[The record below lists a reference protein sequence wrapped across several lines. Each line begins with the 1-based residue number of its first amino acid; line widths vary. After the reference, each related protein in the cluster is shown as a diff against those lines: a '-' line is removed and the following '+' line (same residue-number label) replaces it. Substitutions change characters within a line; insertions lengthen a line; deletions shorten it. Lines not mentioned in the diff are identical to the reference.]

1 MIKTLIF
8 LFCTLLLEI
17 IVFNGYIKIL
27 KRKQVT
33 QSIRELG
40 PKEHFKKTGTPTAGG
55 CLIVIFQII
64 NYIGIK
70 VLNNKKANW
79 FDFLYIITTLLFS
92 IVGLLDDLK
101 IIKIK
106 NNRGLTP
113 KIKLLLEVIFSLIIS
128 IMILGIFQI
137 KTLNFFGININLKY
151 LIILFHA
158 FYIIAWSNSYN
169 ITDGLDGLA
178 SGLSFVLLVGIFII
192 GKTTKNELL
201 VIGSLSIFFALVGF
215 LIFNFHPA
223 MVFMGNIGSH
233 GLGASIAILG
243 ILSGNEVIFAVMGF
257 IFIFETISVILQV
270 WYFKKTHGQR
280 LFKMAPFHHHLE
292 LTGYDEININYFLIG
307 IEIIF
312 VIIGLLL
319 WGI

>member
-1 MIKTLIF
+1 MVGFFIYSISTF
-8 LFCTLLLEI
+8 
-17 IVFNGYIKIL
+17 VFFGW
-27 KRKQVT
+27 T
-33 QSIRELG
+33 
-40 PKEHFKKTGTPTAGG
+40 
-55 CLIVIFQII
+55 
-64 NYIGIK
+64 
-70 VLNNKKANW
+70 
-79 FDFLYIITTLLFS
+79 
-92 IVGLLDDLK
+92 LDDLK

-113 KIKLLLEVIFSLIIS
+113 KIKLLLEIIFSLIIS
-128 IMILGIFQI
+128 IMILGLFQN

-151 LIILFHA
+151 LIILFNS

-192 GKTTKNELL
+192 GKQTKNELL

-243 ILSGNEVIFAVMGF
+243 ILSNNEIIFAVMGF
-257 IFIFETISVILQV
+257 VFIFETISVILQV
-270 WYFKKTHGQR
+270 WYFKKTRGQR

-292 LTGYDEININYFLIG
+292 LSGYDEVNINYFLIG
-307 IEIIF
+307 IEVIF
-312 VIIGLLL
+312 VIVGLLL